1 MKDFLETTT
10 GRILL
15 VGIVLVIWGVNAVQ
29 FSDVLSNK
37 EEVAKQQQD
46 DIDLSNLSLVSREQF
61 AYKQA
66 GRDPFDSNSQVEKE
80 RAKEPEQIEPYR
92 RPRIAVLGVM
102 DETIMVLDETRSII
116 VVKETDVF
124 NGITVKSITQD
135 SVIFEHENKSFVIKV
150 RS

>member
-1 MKDFLETTT
+1 MKDFLETTV

-15 VGIVLVIWGVNAVQ
+15 IGIVVVIWGVNVVQ
-29 FSDVLSNK
+29 FSDVLGNK
-37 EEVAKQQQD
+37 EEVALQQQD
-46 DIDLSNLSLVSREQF
+46 DIDLSNLSLVNREQF
-61 AYKQA
+61 VYKQA
-66 GRDPFDSNSQVEKE
+66 NRDPFEFYPQPVRRQNPETNPVESY
-80 RAKEPEQIEPYR
+80 I

-102 DETIMVLDETRSII
+102 DETIMVLDATRSII

-135 SVIFEHENKSFVIKV
+135 SVIFEHENKPFVIKV